1 MPIKRVMNRSRRLSL
16 LTTAAVLSLSLV
28 ACGSGGSPEDDVRAA
43 SENFVTAFKDENW
56 DEVCSMMTKASKAQL
71 ERAGEALEAKGGC
84 PDVWEKASKLIDA
97 KAKDQLEDFEID
109 TVKVN
114 GNTATVTSVAAGTD
128 PARLRKEGGEWR
140 VDVAG

>member
-28 ACGSGGSPEDDVRAA
+28 ACGSGSPEDDVRAA
-43 SENFVTAFKDENW
+43 SESFVTAFKDENW
-56 DEVCSMMTKASKAQL
+56 DEVCSMMTRASKAQL

-84 PDVWEKASKLIDA
+84 PDVWAKASKLIDA
-97 KAKDQLEDFEID
+97 RAKKQLEEFEID

>member
-1 MPIKRVMNRSRRLSL
+1 MNRSHRLSL
-16 LTTAAVLSLSLV
+16 LTAAAVLALSLV
-28 ACGSGGSPEDDVRAA
+28 ACGSGGSAEDDVRAA
-43 SENFVTAFKDENW
+43 SENFVSAFKDENW
-56 DEVCSMMTKASKAQL
+56 DEVCSMMTKASRAQL
-71 ERAGEALEAKGGC
+71 ERAGEALEAKDGC
-84 PDVWEKASKLIDA
+84 PGVWEKASKLIDA
-97 KAKDQLEDFEID
+97 KAKEQLEEFEID